1 MSKNK
6 TRPLNMLIIDDNKEH
21 VESLNR
27 RAQGHRIMLKHF
39 CNLDEGKKFLESKE
53 GRSICGVILDVIC
66 MKNKEQKFPDK
77 SFITAALKYFNQKL
91 PNIPIVVL
99 TGVTD
104 EYKSLK
110 DHYDGTETVYSKG
123 RDESAMLLFLR
134 DKALE
139 LERVKLLNKY
149 SEVFEIIEDHFDDDA
164 EEELISCL
172 LNTNSSDFHTMKGT
186 LSCLRILQEKMFV
199 ALNKYDDQM
208 VPEEYVSNEENNQI
222 RVNFASILHYLKGK
236 YDNTS
241 RSHLGKKYILH
252 DSTIDRFMQFVY
264 KTSSEGIHAIDENI
278 SNKPTKYTVQA
289 VTYALLDLLLWFK
302 TVCDG
307 KTM

>member
-6 TRPLNMLIIDDNKEH
+6 TRPLNLLIVDDDKDY

-27 RAQGHRIMLKHF
+27 DAQGYRIILKHV
-39 CNLDEGKKFLESKE
+39 CNLEEGKKFLESKE

-66 MKNKEQKFPDK
+66 MKNKEQKVPDK

-123 RDESAMLLFLR
+123 RDESDMLLLLR
-134 DKALE
+134 DKAQE
-139 LERVKLLNKY
+139 LERVKILNKY
-149 SEVFEIIEDHFDDDA
+149 SDVFEIIENYLDDEA
-164 EEELISCL
+164 EEELINCL
-172 LNTNSSDFHTMKGT
+172 KNMNSSDFPTIKNN
-186 LSCLRILQEKMFV
+186 LSCLRRLQEKV
-199 ALNKYDDQM
+199 YIALNKVDYNLA
-208 VPEEYVSNEENNQI
+208 PIEYIENGI
-222 RVNFASILHYLKGK
+222 DVTKIYKHLAEKGHVKRKSI
-236 YDNTS
+236 
-241 RSHLGKKYILH
+241 
-252 DSTIDRFMQFVY
+252 IDRFAEVIY
-264 KTSSEGIHAIDENI
+264 KITSDNGAHTPYENPDFP
-278 SNKPTKYTVQA
+278 PTKYTVQA